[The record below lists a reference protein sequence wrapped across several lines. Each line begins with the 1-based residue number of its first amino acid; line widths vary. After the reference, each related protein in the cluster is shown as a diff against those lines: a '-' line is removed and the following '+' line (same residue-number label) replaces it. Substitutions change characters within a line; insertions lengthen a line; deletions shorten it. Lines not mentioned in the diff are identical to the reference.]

1 MDIDLL
7 ARCDVRDQ
15 CLPPG
20 VNHDTM
26 SDNTSKLIACST
38 LIVIGYLHWILY
50 ILYDSFSVMPD
61 HSELV
66 FLIAMILTVLMI
78 VGFAGVIWFGFVK
91 NLIQKDEKEIE

>member
-7 ARCDVRDQ
+7 ARCDVSDQ